1 MVISDLRCIRRKD
14 SVEDDLV
21 DLPLLIT
28 YNGHVSDCLRSQP
41 SQVTTVSMENI
52 TDAKPDTIVEIA
64 PDGDLILVVGSEET
78 KLRVHSML
86 MMAVLKP
93 FSVMLGPDWKEGHGI
108 RDHDGLSE
116 LSLPDDDA
124 VALEI
129 ICSIIHYQNKQV
141 PRTLPA
147 CDFLAVAVVA
157 DKYGCMDALTFASE
171 TWLRISGDEP
181 ENLMLLTAA
190 AYLFNNSQAF
200 NKITGALVVDYDG
213 PYLALCVDEIESI
226 IP

>member
-1 MVISDLRCIRRKD
+1 
-14 SVEDDLV
+14 
-21 DLPLLIT
+21 
-28 YNGHVSDCLRSQP
+28 
-41 SQVTTVSMENI
+41 MENI

-64 PDGDLILVVGSEET
+64 SDGDLIVVVGSEET

-86 MMAVLKP
+86 MMAVSKP

-129 ICSIIHYQNKQV
+129 ICSIIHYQNKKV

-171 TWLRISGDEP
+171 T
-181 ENLMLLTAA
+181 
-190 AYLFNNSQAF
+190 
-200 NKITGALVVDYDG
+200 
-213 PYLALCVDEIESI
+213 
-226 IP
+226 